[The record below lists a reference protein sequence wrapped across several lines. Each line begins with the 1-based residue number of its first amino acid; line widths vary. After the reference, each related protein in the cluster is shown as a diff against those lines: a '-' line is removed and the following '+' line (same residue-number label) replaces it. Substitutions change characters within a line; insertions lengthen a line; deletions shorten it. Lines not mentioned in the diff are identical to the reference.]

1 MKNCDKGF
9 RTIRFLLPMLLVTL
23 LSAMGC
29 GGRAEYFEQSR
40 QWSGP
45 HVLDKHVYY
54 LDRSSGRVLTIEPR
68 NEEEPIR
75 EFMLAPDAEWEDDW
89 LRAVTFPDQSHII
102 FVSRSLRSFYIVDD
116 ASGEVK
122 WTIADLPIEFNS
134 FAFSPDGRWMIGYK
148 RNGKISP
155 RPDHN
160 LFGAEYDF
168 SAEGSIL
175 TNSHTLL
182 VLDLQSGDVS
192 LPTLKQNDIP
202 IRSVGF
208 TGAFL
213 MCANSCPQESARE
226 MERVA
231 VLGDSRMWLIDPQAG
246 DEAVADVIPLSL
258 SDNGFRPT
266 VIRAT
271 ENRNDELEDEGTVD
285 NREQLFLLGQG
296 SQDIVVVNMLWNQEG
311 DRISYSI
318 NKLGLNFSPDD
329 ILPYVDGGE
338 IHLLAVSGDTRMA
351 SIHVESARSN
361 LMRLPVSASSIHPY
375 HEGARSYP
383 LLYGGRGLVMVNT
396 VNLDVFGDKNLT
408 HIDLG
413 FTPETVAFGSGND
426 PRVVAID
433 GALSRMAVVGLDE
446 LKESNLTTSALE
458 LTANLSHAMVDE
470 QNNLLMML
478 ESDHLGKDYRR
489 LYILPFDGEDKEVQI
504 DVSECA
510 DEFKLMRSDDGNDL
524 ILLDNGSPEGSITA
538 LSTDGAWAHSYR
550 GFLIGEDLF

>member
-9 RTIRFLLPMLLVTL
+9 RTVRFLLPLLLVTL
-23 LSAMGC
+23 LLAIGC
-29 GGRAEYFEQSR
+29 GGRGDYFEQSR

-45 HVLDKHVYY
+45 HVLNNHVYY
-54 LDRSSGRVLTIEPR
+54 LDQTSGRVLTIEAR
-68 NEEEPIR
+68 NEEDPIR
-75 EFMLAPDAEWEDDW
+75 EFMLDPEAEWEDDW
-89 LRAVTFPDQSHII
+89 LRAITFPDQSHII
-102 FVSRSLRSFYIVDD
+102 FVSRSRRSFYIVDD

-122 WTIADLPIEFNS
+122 WTITDLPIEFNS

-148 RNGKISP
+148 RNGQVSP

-160 LFGAEYDF
+160 FFGPEYSF
-168 SAEGSIL
+168 SEEGSIL

-182 VLDLQSGDVS
+182 VLDLQSGEVS

-208 TGAFL
+208 TGTFL
-213 MCANSCPQESARE
+213 MCPSSCPFESADE

-246 DEAVADVIPLSL
+246 DEAVSDVIPLSL
-258 SDNGFRPT
+258 SDEGFRPT

-271 ENRNDELEDEGTVD
+271 ENRNDELDDEGKVD

-296 SQDIVVVNMLWNQEG
+296 SWDIVVVNMLWNQEEG
-311 DRISYSI
+311 RISYSI

-329 ILPYVDGGE
+329 ILPYADGGE

-351 SIHVESARSN
+351 SIHLESARSN
-361 LMRLPVSASSIHPY
+361 LMRLPVSVSNIHPY
-375 HEGARSYP
+375 HEGSRSYP
-383 LLYGGRGLVMVNT
+383 LLYGGKGLVMVNT

-413 FTPETVAFGSGND
+413 FTPKTVAFGTGSD
-426 PRVVAID
+426 PHAIAID
-433 GALSRMAVVGLDE
+433 GALSRMAVVGLEE
-446 LKESNLTTSALE
+446 LKESDLTTSALE

-470 QNNLLMML
+470 QNNQLMML

-489 LYILPFDGEDKEVQI
+489 LYILPFDGEGKEVQI
-504 DVSECA
+504 DVSECS
-510 DEFKLMRSDDGNDL
+510 DEFSLMRSDDGNDL
-524 ILLDNGSPEGSITA
+524 IMLDNESPEGAITL
-538 LSTDGAWAHSYR
+538 LSTDGTWAHSYR
-550 GFLIGEDLF
+550 GFLIGDDLF